1 MVYSAAVSK
10 WAIGAGAVALCAGLA
25 ILGPPSVEDR
35 AASGDPEAQ
44 DNLGRMYAYG
54 RDVPQDDAEAVKWFR
69 RAADQGHVSAQ
80 FNLGVMYADGRGVP
94 QDDAEAV
101 RWFRLAADE
110 GYAAA
115 QARLGLFYVAGTGGV
130 KRDLVTAHMW
140 LNLAAARLA
149 DDRRDA
155 AVKARDMVTA
165 LMTGVQITE
174 AQLRAREWQ
183 HAQDGSQ
190 PNGAD
195 HNNAEQ
201 RSIEELLRTPTSKIL
216 QDIIDAPIAR
226 DPAQPAQDDGAQAL
240 SRADATR

>member
-1 MVYSAAVSK
+1 MVYSAAVSKK

-25 ILGPPSVEDR
+25 ILGPPNVEDR
-35 AASGDPEAQ
+35 AVAGDPEAQ

-54 RDVPQDDAEAVKWFR
+54 RDVPQDDAEALKWFR

-94 QDDAEAV
+94 QDDAEAA

-130 KRDLVTAHMW
+130 ERDLVTAHMW
-140 LNLAAARLA
+140 LNLAASRLA

-155 AVKARDMVTA
+155 AVKARDIVTA
-165 LMTGVQITE
+165 LMTGAQITE
-174 AQLRAREWQ
+174 AQRRASEWRRSRSLVERVDSLLEEYGTPVAESPEPLRE
-183 HAQDGSQ
+183 
-190 PNGAD
+190 
-195 HNNAEQ
+195 AEPG
-201 RSIEELLRTPTSKIL
+201 T
-216 QDIIDAPIAR
+216 
-226 DPAQPAQDDGAQAL
+226 
-240 SRADATR
+240 